1 MASSGKKQ
9 GGGGKFPPNPSQWD
23 AERNGMKF
31 RSRFG
36 LRPDTPLRPFERK
49 LVSVS
54 LISSREELAEFV
66 DEDLVDK
73 LLGTARQNWSGMT
86 IPCEDEHIIV
96 MNPTHSRTRQNATL
110 MEEYFHILL
119 KHKPTRVGICP
130 ATGVIR
136 REFDPQIETQAY
148 HSAAAAL
155 IPYSALRELV
165 ACGVSIRGIA
175 DHFEVS
181 NELASFRLKI
191 CKLYRRAS

>member
-1 MASSGKKQ
+1 MALSGKKQ
-9 GGGGKFPPNPSQWD
+9 SGGGKFPPNPSQWD

-36 LRPDTPLRPFERK
+36 LRPDTPLRPFDRK
-49 LVSVS
+49 LPSVS
-54 LISSREELAEFV
+54 LISSREELTELV

-86 IPCEDEHIIV
+86 IPCDDEYIIV

-110 MEEYFHILL
+110 MEEFFHILL
-119 KHKPTRVGICP
+119 NHKPTRVGVCP

-136 REFDPQIETQAY
+136 REFDPQIETEAY

-155 IPYSALRELV
+155 LPYSALKGLV
-165 ACGVSIRGIA
+165 ADGAAIRQIA

-181 NELASFRLKI
+181 TELTSFRLKT